1 MLIDQI
7 SVFVENKQ
15 GRLADVMKVLHN
27 SSIDIRAMTIADT
40 TDFGIMRLI
49 VDDTEKAIA
58 ALKSDGCTAAVTKV
72 IAFTIP
78 DVSGSLYKVMDIIN
92 DNGINIDYLYSVM
105 GKTAGRADI
114 VIRVED
120 NDQAIKVLTDNGIQ
134 LISGDELCRG

>member
-7 SVFVENKQ
+7 SVFIENKQ
-15 GRLADVMKVLHN
+15 GRLAEVMQVLN
-27 SSIDIRAMTIADT
+27 GANVDIRAMTIADT
-40 TDFGIMRLI
+40 ADFGIMRII
-49 VDDTEKAIA
+49 VDDTEKAISQ
-58 ALKSDGCTAAVTKV
+58 LKKDGFTAAVTKV

-78 DVSGSLYKVMDIIN
+78 DVSGSLYEVMNIIN

-120 NDQAIKVLTDNGIQ
+120 TDEAVKVLTENGVKMIT
-134 LISGDELCRG
+134 GDELCRK

>member
-7 SVFVENKQ
+7 SVFIENKT
-15 GRLADVMKVLHN
+15 GRLAEVMQVLN
-27 SSIDIRAMTIADT
+27 NGGVDIRAMTIADT
-40 TDFGIMRLI
+40 ADFGIMRI
-49 VDDTEKAIA
+49 IADDTEKAIT
-58 ALKSDGCTAAVTKV
+58 ALKNDGFTAAVTKV

-120 NDQAIKVLTDNGIQ
+120 TEQAVKVLQDNNVQ
-134 LISGDELCRG
+134 LITGAELCRD